1 MLTHPLLPSPL
12 LPMRVV
18 SACVAGL
25 LLASHAHA
33 IKCSSDDT
41 LKRYDISKSALSS
54 SLERDTPPSV
64 TNEQWFLQICEE
76 NADDKIGADCG
87 SGDTLCGTTRVKLSG
102 KDPLLTQVI
111 NYQKN
116 VKYEVQ
122 QGENG
127 FTLQLKG
134 TKWGSGQYDARIEFH
149 CSRGKDTDEM
159 TFDRWQSS
167 EVQLSV
173 LGPSGCLKKDN
184 DDDGGDDG
192 GDNED
197 KKPPSKGS
205 GSSWF
210 TWLLLYAI
218 LFTLIYLTII
228 SYANTRGGSF
238 QDFKEEFLDRSK
250 QLLTSLPEF
259 VKEIAS
265 KLFGSSSSPRGG
277 YSAV

>member
-1 MLTHPLLPSPL
+1 
-12 LPMRVV
+12 MRVV

-33 IKCSSDDT
+33 IKCSSDDI
-41 LKRYDISKSALSS
+41 LKRYDISKNPLSS
-54 SLERDTPPSV
+54 NLQRDTPPSV
-64 TNEQWFLQICEE
+64 TDEQWFLQICEE
-76 NADDKIGADCG
+76 EADDKIGPDCG
-87 SGDTLCGTTRVKLSG
+87 SGDALCGTTRVKLSG

-111 NYQKN
+111 NYSKN
-116 VKYEVQ
+116 IKYEVQ

-127 FTLQLKG
+127 FTLQLSG
-134 TKWGSGQYDARIEFH
+134 AKWGSGQYDARIEFH
-149 CSRGKDTDEM
+149 CNRNKNTDEM

-173 LGPSGCLKKDN
+173 LGPSGCVKKDS
-184 DDDGGDDG
+184 DDHG
-192 GDNED
+192 GDNQDE
-197 KKPPSKGS
+197 KPPKKG

-218 LFTLIYLTII
+218 LFTIIYLAIT

-265 KLFGSSSSPRGG
+265 MLFGSSSSPRGG